1 MTLSEALSEKHARQL
16 FEESSIDPEVARERG
31 YRTVRRRDELVKFPK
46 WQRRLGLYVPTYSP
60 DGETTGCLLRADKPR
75 KPKQKYDAPK
85 GSQVILD
92 AHPRARGAVS
102 RGEDDLFVV
111 EGIKKADSLLSRGA
125 TTIALTSVWMAHVP
139 RSKPKKLL
147 PCWDHVNLSGRRV
160 FIVFDSDWRRNETVH
175 AALQWLVD
183 ALVGRGADVRVA
195 YLEDAPDGSKVG
207 ADDFLTAG
215 GTIAEL
221 KALCRRF
228 EPQDVGRIRISK
240 DEKLRAL
247 STDLRHTFWQTEWKG
262 MGAHSSRDVYLK
274 LIEAAERYGKIHP
287 EGLRVKK
294 AQGPLALEVKVS
306 GKTLWK
312 ALNRLEEWKLLRR
325 DNEGRKADR
334 SGAFVLFCQP
344 NAPRAKVSHEGG
356 ISSSDGK
363 STTTTSATSVTST
376 DVGVDAGDLP
386 LRAPRL
392 MWSRPKFTPRKGLV
406 SDTRKVRQAVKLE
419 PRDAIKR
426 MGKIRGA
433 IVDALEVAGGTL
445 SLGELADIL
454 HCARPRDIRRRLL
467 PMLED
472 AGIVDV
478 GDGIVALT
486 NDWLEALDEQRR
498 LGKEIDSVV
507 VLADSEGKKKEI
519 REEGAETI
527 ARRRYKLKSKAFR
540 DRLKETKSA
549 PSEAGKRAVK
559 ESRAK
564 RAEYLKAQP
573 DPDPGPPPPLSPLAV
588 AIRDYLERCPRD
600 ARHPPGWI
608 GSTLWAL
615 DLYDG
620 KPTPEESKAALREL
634 GGAAY
639 LEERLQAAR
648 RSA

>member
-356 ISSSDGK
+356 
-363 STTTTSATSVTST
+363 
-376 DVGVDAGDLP
+376 
-386 LRAPRL
+386 
-392 MWSRPKFTPRKGLV
+392 
-406 SDTRKVRQAVKLE
+406 
-419 PRDAIKR
+419 
-426 MGKIRGA
+426 
-433 IVDALEVAGGTL
+433 
-445 SLGELADIL
+445 DIL
-454 HCARPRDIRRRLL
+454 
-467 PMLED
+467 
-472 AGIVDV
+472 
-478 GDGIVALT
+478 
-486 NDWLEALDEQRR
+486 QRR
-498 LGKEIDSVV
+498 
-507 VLADSEGKKKEI
+507 
-519 REEGAETI
+519 
-527 ARRRYKLKSKAFR
+527 
-540 DRLKETKSA
+540 
-549 PSEAGKRAVK
+549 
-559 ESRAK
+559 
-564 RAEYLKAQP
+564 
-573 DPDPGPPPPLSPLAV
+573 
-588 AIRDYLERCPRD
+588 
-600 ARHPPGWI
+600 
-608 GSTLWAL
+608 
-615 DLYDG
+615 
-620 KPTPEESKAALREL
+620 
-634 GGAAY
+634 
-639 LEERLQAAR
+639 
-648 RSA
+648 